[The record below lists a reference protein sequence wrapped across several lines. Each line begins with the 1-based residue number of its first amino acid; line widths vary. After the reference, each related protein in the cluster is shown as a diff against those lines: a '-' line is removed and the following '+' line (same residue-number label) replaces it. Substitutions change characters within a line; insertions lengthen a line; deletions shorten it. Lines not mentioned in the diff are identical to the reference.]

1 MAAEQLGIRG
11 PDDAN
16 IPQDMVPR
24 NEQKIPIFV
33 PNVTSYT
40 SLPSCWSGA
49 DWYQKLK
56 AHSRSNAGAAILG
69 ILAMVRRFKATLCLR
84 HCRADFPTLSA
95 YIIKE
100 SSALGGIIRKVAHAN
115 QRKKKERKKIR
126 VDDRVDG
133 NFYKEDWVLTPN
145 LFACF
150 TLRAICL
157 PI

>member
-1 MAAEQLGIRG
+1 M
-11 PDDAN
+11 
-16 IPQDMVPR
+16 
-24 NEQKIPIFV
+24 
-33 PNVTSYT
+33 
-40 SLPSCWSGA
+40 
-49 DWYQKLK
+49 
-56 AHSRSNAGAAILG
+56 G